1 MNIKVDLHMHSTA
14 SDGKLSPTE
23 LVDWAIKKG
32 MKGIAITD
40 HEVVGGSKE
49 AVLYAKN
56 KGIEIIPGVEIGTD
70 EEELELY
77 DVHIV
82 GLFLD
87 LENERL
93 VELSKKLMEA
103 REVQKKEMIEK
114 LNGLG
119 YDVTFDE
126 LKKEAGGINYGRPH
140 LARILM
146 RRYDEFEK
154 IGDVFDKLLGYKGK
168 ASVRQWK
175 ESMKKTIEI
184 IHGAGGIAILA
195 HPMLYDDFDKVIDRF
210 VECGGD
216 GIEVDYYYG
225 NRQVDD
231 GEVEGM
237 ISRARDIAKGKGLV
251 ISGGGDFHS
260 FDGGFEIGDY
270 GVSDS
275 EFEKLKKYW
284 MERSAKV
291 VL

>member
-14 SDGKLSPTE
+14 SDGKLSPAE

-32 MKGIAITD
+32 MKGIAVTD

-77 DVHIV
+77 DVHII

>member
-14 SDGKLSPTE
+14 SDGKLSPAE

-32 MKGIAITD
+32 MKGIAVTD

-77 DVHIV
+77 DVHII

-119 YDVTFDE
+119 YNVTFDE